1 LDGLRGLA
9 ILSILVWHYAHLF
22 KPADDSIAYYVMAAF
37 RLSWSGVDLFFVLS
51 GFLIGGILIDHR
63 DAKNLWPVFYL
74 RRGFRILPLY
84 FFILILFVFFLQ
96 DFSWPSNNEP
106 LNDSL
111 PLWSYATFTQNFLM
125 GLRGTFG
132 SSWLGPTWSLA
143 IEEQFYIFLPFLIVF
158 LKPKLLPWFVMGAIV
173 IAIPLRIVFYHTDSV
188 FLSFFVLMPC
198 RMDSLLMGVACAIVY
213 RSPDAMNFIRSNRSA
228 ANITMAILFYAVIVM
243 GFVSPHP
250 YSRGM
255 VFGGYTLLA
264 ALYAAVLLVSIDDT
278 GILRKLTTWT
288 PLRKLGEIAFGVYLT
303 HEITLGLAF
312 IALRGKH
319 PEIKTAAD
327 VFTVLAALVATIA
340 FSKASWEFVERRL
353 VSIGR
358 STPFEPSE
366 PSARIVVSQ
375 QMAVPLADISTNNGA
390 GTGY

>member
-1 LDGLRGLA
+1 
-9 ILSILVWHYAHLF
+9 
-22 KPADDSIAYYVMAAF
+22 
-37 RLSWSGVDLFFVLS
+37 
-51 GFLIGGILIDHR
+51 
-63 DAKNLWPVFYL
+63 
-74 RRGFRILPLY
+74 
-84 FFILILFVFFLQ
+84 
-96 DFSWPSNNEP
+96 
-106 LNDSL
+106 
-111 PLWSYATFTQNFLM
+111 
-125 GLRGTFG
+125 
-132 SSWLGPTWSLA
+132 
-143 IEEQFYIFLPFLIVF
+143 
-158 LKPKLLPWFVMGAIV
+158 
-173 IAIPLRIVFYHTDSV
+173 
-188 FLSFFVLMPC
+188 
-198 RMDSLLMGVACAIVY
+198 
-213 RSPDAMNFIRSNRSA
+213 
-228 ANITMAILFYAVIVM
+228 
-243 GFVSPHP
+243 
-250 YSRGM
+250 M

-312 IALRGKH
+312 IVLRDKH
-319 PEIKTAAD
+319 PEIKTATD

-366 PSARIVVSQ
+366 PSARTVVSQ